1 MTFFDPNDPRSHSEP
16 QLPPQPAFDA
26 EYLAQQYPPQQ
37 PVAQSPLTYLP
48 EKHSGLGIA
57 SFCIGLVSVLLV
69 LSAFAMII
77 LMVIQGG
84 GQVDPRSPKAMS
96 MGLGICSGGF
106 IALIGLAFGIAGFF
120 ARDRKRAFTIA
131 GLVING
137 GLLLGV
143 VALMI
148 IGIISKR

>member
-1 MTFFDPNDPRSHSEP
+1 MTFFDPNDPRSQDES
-16 QLPPQPAFDA
+16 LPQPAFGA
-26 EYLAQQYPPQQ
+26 AYLGQQHPPQQ
-37 PVAQSPLTYLP
+37 PLAQSPLAYYP

-57 SFCIGLVSVLLV
+57 SFCIGLVSVLFV

-84 GQVDPRSPKAMS
+84 GQVDPRSAKVIS

-106 IALIGLAFGIAGFF
+106 IALVGLALGIAGFF
-120 ARDRKRAFTIA
+120 TRDRKRGFTIA
-131 GLVING
+131 GLAING

-143 VALMI
+143 LALMI
-148 IGIISKR
+148 LGMLSKR